1 MTNEERKYAKMLGQ
15 RISNARKN
23 MMMSQH
29 ELSRKSGV
37 SQSTITRIEAG
48 KIIPNI
54 VTVTKLHDVLGFFIP
69 SMNDAIHN
77 TADPWRIV

>member
-1 MTNEERKYAKMLGQ
+1 MTNEEKKYAILLGQ

-29 ELSRKSGV
+29 ELSRKSGI
-37 SQSTITRIEAG
+37 SQSTITRIESG
-48 KIIPNI
+48 KILPNI

-69 SMNDAIHN
+69 SMDDAIRN
-77 TADPWRIV
+77 TPDLWRVV